1 MYYILGII
9 ALAIMIIAQIMVS
22 ANYRKYKKEPNLCKK
37 SGVEIAQEILEE
49 NGINNIYVIET
60 KGHLTDHYDPS
71 NNVIRLSKEVFN
83 GESIASTSIAAHEVG
98 HAIQYKEGN
107 KLIKIRSKLVPFVN
121 LCSNLGYI
129 AIIIGLLGYI
139 RLFYVGIA
147 LISMILLYQLL
158 TLPVE
163 FDASSKAFDNLSKM
177 NILNNNE
184 MIGAKKVL
192 RAAALTY
199 VAGVLVSILEILR
212 LILLSRDN

>member
-9 ALAIMIIAQIMVS
+9 ALAITIIAQIMVS
-22 ANYRKYKKEPNLCKK
+22 VNYRKYKNESNLCKK
-37 SGVEIAQEILEE
+37 NGVEIAQKILEE
-49 NGINNIYVIET
+49 HGLNDIYVIET
-60 KGHLTDHYDPS
+60 RGHLSDHYDPT

-83 GESIASTSIAAHEVG
+83 GESIASASIAAHEVG

-121 LCSNLGYI
+121 LCSNAGYI
-129 AIIIGLLGYI
+129 AVIIGLLGYV
-139 RLFYVGIA
+139 RLFYIGIV

-177 NILNNNE
+177 NILNDNE
-184 MIGAKKVL
+184 MDGAKKVL

-199 VAGVLVSILEILR
+199 VAGVLASILEIIR